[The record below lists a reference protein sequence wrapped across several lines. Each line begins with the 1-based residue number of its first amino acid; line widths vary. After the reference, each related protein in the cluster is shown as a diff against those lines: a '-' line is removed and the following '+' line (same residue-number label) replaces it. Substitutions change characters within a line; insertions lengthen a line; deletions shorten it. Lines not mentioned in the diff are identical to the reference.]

1 MHALF
6 YTHYCQDAL
15 SAMYLTAERKKKMI
29 EENHHEVEVLK
40 EQADKL
46 EQKWQSR
53 KVCEV
58 NEWKDKISKKQECWE
73 GSVKRCK
80 ETRKKEHEKHIE
92 ELLGSCH
99 PPSCADPKASN
110 RRHKNSS
117 SVSLTSSS
125 KAAHQPTVRFNPT
138 PTVHILEQALSEEEY
153 CEDGFVEEMET
164 AADTDCV
171 EVIELEPNSFE
182 DEEEEE
188 EEEGFG
194 DSDEMEIAM
203 LESDC
208 DVAELE
214 EGVTESTDSEVKDE
228 PDFSA
233 NIEQNS
239 GTSEEIDS
247 TSNNVDG
254 SRVKSSEVLLSASMH
269 SDLDQEA
276 TTSDDDGDAETRS
289 IASSIVSSAIGKAIG
304 KVASTQSAA
313 LE

>member
-1 MHALF
+1 
-6 YTHYCQDAL
+6 
-15 SAMYLTAERKKKMI
+15 MYLTAERKKKMM

-92 ELLGSCH
+92 ELLGSCQ
-99 PPSCADPKASN
+99 PPSCASN

-125 KAAHQPTVRFNPT
+125 KAAHQTTVRFNPT

-153 CEDGFVEEMET
+153 CEDGFAEEMET

-182 DEEEEE
+182 DEEEG
-188 EEEGFG
+188 EEGEGFD

-239 GTSEEIDS
+239 GTSEELDS

-254 SRVKSSEVLLSASMH
+254 SCDKSSEILLSASMQ

-276 TTSDDDGDAETRS
+276 ITSDDDGDAETRS
-289 IASSIVSSAIGKAIG
+289 IASSIVSSAIGKAID